1 MADDRAIDAVFNGGS
16 QGGGLESLFTQALSP
31 EQIASLMPAQ
41 DEGIP
46 SAIGPTGHVKPH
58 ENLKAARDFFIRK
71 GLDPVHATAIA
82 ANFGGESGGRT
93 DARGDLSLP
102 GGGSIGIG
110 QWNRERLHGGSGYTG
125 LLPFAKQMG
134 ANPYDLNTQ
143 LEYAWHELN
152 GPERKALNA
161 LQQTR
166 NLNDATTTFMNSYE
180 RPKVTFSQDRINYAH
195 SLAGAGAPQGAP
207 QGAQQEQGTQV
218 IFPNG
223 QTVTFPA
230 GIDPNAEIPKLQQT
244 QPELFQEPGSPAE
257 PKEQPS
263 TPTHG
268 VGRAIGSGLVEGIGE
283 GAKGF
288 GRLTGSKE
296 IEAFGDRTIRQ
307 AQGIYKPRTE
317 EEIAHGNFFD
327 KALGNIVEPVA
338 HAVGQFGVP
347 TAAGLVAGPAGT
359 AIGAGAMALQ
369 GAGQL
374 AHTAEEAGKPVSNLE
389 LAGRGALEGMLNYLH
404 IPAWGPVGKAL
415 SSNLDSAALDTIKSI
430 AEKEGPDAAKAYVT
444 NWASTVLKSTASNA
458 LANAAGNVGSILNT
472 RTMLGEDVASPE
484 AIKEMGEGVKGAGYA
499 SLLFGPMHAMGVHG
513 ARQAQ
518 VEKINEGVAKAKFE
532 AAQKAKEEIPE
543 QVAPEEAQYADI
555 LARARAAQEQQQA
568 SAGAAGAPVGPSSS
582 PLPTESA
589 AAVPTGAEQG
599 PIAEPTVRA
608 KAPKAEEQAGAPAY
622 YDTLGLHPQSFAYKA
637 LKNHYDI
644 NNPEHHQYINQ
655 VLNHAIK
662 DPRLKMK
669 NLDALT
675 ALRDQLTPPEQKI
688 PVSEAPAPAP
698 APTPKAPEVKTE
710 APKAPKEPIAPEDFS
725 GQRAALKAEQATAW
739 ENQNYDRWDAINKE
753 LDDLSIKQ
761 YESEKEQA
769 RAQQEPKTS
778 TPDGGSRPQPIVR
791 EEGRDQAVGSKRVEP
806 SRQREQA
813 PEVKAE
819 EKITPE
825 VKAPE
830 VKAPEVKAPEEPKT
844 PDLSGYETV
853 PKTKA
858 AVQKRV
864 KELEAKSKEF
874 EDAGDFDS
882 YDTAQKHINAHQ
894 SELRRQELERLQNK
908 KPKTVAKKASAEEQK
923 AADDA
928 HEIAVA
934 EHEAEIAKQAE
945 DREVTKKEVAK
956 EIPKETPLWAR
967 KPEEMTD
974 AELEKIE
981 SSHMQARDKLRE
993 LENELDAHTKT
1004 ENPKASKEE
1013 KKAHNAR
1020 WRELKDQIANQDK
1033 VVTAIS
1039 MLHEKTHPEHI
1050 KRISAKASD
1059 EAHKVQGVLR
1069 EEAPKAERKKP
1080 KKLTAA
1086 ERKALDREGLDAD
1099 KGVAAEDDVDDF
1111 IAAVANIGKK
1121 KKEKKVEVKEAP
1133 VKVEAKETPAKV
1145 EEAPIKS
1152 YISEEEHPEWL
1163 KRELGKYQRV
1173 VYLDGDVALVKAY
1186 SETGNPVFTAVKK
1199 GEGQTLWDI
1208 EKYSGSH
1215 FTPEEKAQL
1224 IKAKQH
1230 WVASDNALHQLNPN
1244 GPFKEG
1250 ETLAVSENVPKEIHN
1265 IVKEWKNMLG
1275 IGDRIYLATA
1285 EDAASS
1291 DMHGPFAR
1299 VSSQGIN
1306 PNEAGSKRR
1315 LPNGDFVIVYTPKG
1329 KISEMLETIS
1339 HEMGHVLMDTS
1350 LGKAPKEIQDA
1361 IDKDFRDWLT
1371 SNKGKTAREQ
1381 IESLRARAAGKGTD
1395 IQEGLMADRL
1405 SPYWSSKNEWFAD
1418 QVSRWATT
1426 TAKPLTAVQKFYK
1439 KLGDALKRFFLANR
1453 KYLPTKNMHE
1463 WLDSLG
1469 EGALTPPEAP
1479 LREGPIDS
1487 VIEQARTKAEE
1498 APDDAKFLRN
1508 KGVVVDRGPE
1518 AEAERERAGRDAEAA
1533 VQAVG
1538 RQSGVGRF
1546 FAKLRSKVV
1555 AHDAM
1560 IDYLTKDDPTLD
1572 PDNEVHES
1580 FKRNQA
1586 KQAGQFITH
1595 MLTTGYARRTAGGM
1609 LEHVRDARINAFNI
1623 LKKANKL
1630 KGGLTA
1636 GDFENVIAIRAHGGH
1651 QDRYKA
1657 LEAQIENRKADAE
1670 LLSNYAK
1677 TFPKGSADRRAANE
1691 AAAEIRA
1698 SILKDTAKLKARD
1711 GMSAHITPEMRE
1723 AAERL
1728 YNEHEDLKDLV
1739 DAHDALMHKQ
1749 VDLLRDTGVINAQ
1762 TAKEFKKYNYAPLYM
1777 SLDELGERTEGPNI
1791 LGMDARSL
1799 RNLKAKGTSTH
1810 AVNVLENLQRH
1821 VAYTTAMAME
1831 NNAKLG
1837 SLRSLENIGAARA
1850 FGTHVPPR
1858 TIDAVAVY
1866 ENGKRKFYAVDDPY
1880 VFTAFKSMTQL
1891 PLPSFL
1897 TGSAKAFSKMALANP
1912 MYWYRQ
1918 MVREPFMA
1926 NMTSQTG
1933 LITPFHTAGNFFSLL
1948 LGGKDA
1954 QSRRL
1959 YNELRSQGITGSHE
1973 YLKNVQVQYTKG
1985 KPGKNPL
1992 RAGVDKWMQ
2001 IHEYADAAT
2010 KVAVY
2015 KKALKQAQKEG
2026 FTGDQARDVAM
2037 GKVREMV
2044 NFANRGSSETIRTI
2058 NQITPFF
2065 GSMINGMDSFLRNA
2079 TGTNMSTQQA
2089 ARARKI
2095 FWTRAMA
2102 MSAMSAAYAYTL
2114 GTTSEEYQN
2123 AKPDDWSNFWLMP
2136 APEEWGWKAGRM
2148 MKMASPFEVG
2158 TFFKFLPELM
2168 VRQMLGLD
2176 EGKDMSKIIKNQA
2189 WQNLAPPG
2197 LESFFL
2203 PQALK
2208 PLGEAAVG
2216 ETISARESRP
2226 IESKG
2231 QENIAVQQRGRG
2243 KSWIADHISDALG
2256 VSPAKAQHVMQQ
2268 YGAELYNAVDA
2279 SANALSGLIG
2289 QKNGAAQLKDIS
2301 EQIPFAKAFVTNPE
2315 KQDQASAY
2323 DAMSKTKEAKS
2334 TINYLAK
2341 RGSPELDKYL
2351 EGENITQAAGSPAA
2365 YRLQANLSKLSM
2377 AEAQLSNMDESEI
2390 SDEDRETQLRY
2401 IRDAKQELLDAAEQL
2416 GLDLE

>member
-1 MADDRAIDAVFNGGS
+1 M
-16 QGGGLESLFTQALSP
+16 
-31 EQIASLMPAQ
+31 
-41 DEGIP
+41 
-46 SAIGPTGHVKPH
+46 
-58 ENLKAARDFFIRK
+58 
-71 GLDPVHATAIA
+71 
-82 ANFGGESGGRT
+82 
-93 DARGDLSLP
+93 
-102 GGGSIGIG
+102 
-110 QWNRERLHGGSGYTG
+110 
-125 LLPFAKQMG
+125 
-134 ANPYDLNTQ
+134 
-143 LEYAWHELN
+143 
-152 GPERKALNA
+152 
-161 LQQTR
+161 
-166 NLNDATTTFMNSYE
+166 
-180 RPKVTFSQDRINYAH
+180 
-195 SLAGAGAPQGAP
+195 
-207 QGAQQEQGTQV
+207 
-218 IFPNG
+218 
-223 QTVTFPA
+223 
-230 GIDPNAEIPKLQQT
+230 
-244 QPELFQEPGSPAE
+244 
-257 PKEQPS
+257 
-263 TPTHG
+263 
-268 VGRAIGSGLVEGIGE
+268 
-283 GAKGF
+283 
-288 GRLTGSKE
+288 
-296 IEAFGDRTIRQ
+296 
-307 AQGIYKPRTE
+307 
-317 EEIAHGNFFD
+317 
-327 KALGNIVEPVA
+327 
-338 HAVGQFGVP
+338 
-347 TAAGLVAGPAGT
+347 
-359 AIGAGAMALQ
+359 
-369 GAGQL
+369 
-374 AHTAEEAGKPVSNLE
+374 
-389 LAGRGALEGMLNYLH
+389 
-404 IPAWGPVGKAL
+404 
-415 SSNLDSAALDTIKSI
+415 
-430 AEKEGPDAAKAYVT
+430 
-444 NWASTVLKSTASNA
+444 
-458 LANAAGNVGSILNT
+458 
-472 RTMLGEDVASPE
+472 
-484 AIKEMGEGVKGAGYA
+484 
-499 SLLFGPMHAMGVHG
+499 
-513 ARQAQ
+513 
-518 VEKINEGVAKAKFE
+518 
-532 AAQKAKEEIPE
+532 
-543 QVAPEEAQYADI
+543 
-555 LARARAAQEQQQA
+555 
-568 SAGAAGAPVGPSSS
+568 
-582 PLPTESA
+582 
-589 AAVPTGAEQG
+589 
-599 PIAEPTVRA
+599 
-608 KAPKAEEQAGAPAY
+608 
-622 YDTLGLHPQSFAYKA
+622 
-637 LKNHYDI
+637 
-644 NNPEHHQYINQ
+644 
-655 VLNHAIK
+655 
-662 DPRLKMK
+662 
-669 NLDALT
+669 
-675 ALRDQLTPPEQKI
+675 
-688 PVSEAPAPAP
+688 
-698 APTPKAPEVKTE
+698 
-710 APKAPKEPIAPEDFS
+710 
-725 GQRAALKAEQATAW
+725 
-739 ENQNYDRWDAINKE
+739 
-753 LDDLSIKQ
+753 
-761 YESEKEQA
+761 
-769 RAQQEPKTS
+769 
-778 TPDGGSRPQPIVR
+778 
-791 EEGRDQAVGSKRVEP
+791 
-806 SRQREQA
+806 
-813 PEVKAE
+813 
-819 EKITPE
+819 
-825 VKAPE
+825 
-830 VKAPEVKAPEEPKT
+830 
-844 PDLSGYETV
+844 

-1080 KKLTAA
+1080 KKLTVA
-1086 ERKALDREGLDAD
+1086 EKRALDREGLDAD

-1111 IAAVANIGKK
+1111 IAAVANISKR
-1121 KKEKKVEVKEAP
+1121 KKEKKVEAKEAP
-1133 VKVEAKETPAKV
+1133 VKAEAKEAPAKV

-1350 LGKAPKEIQDA
+1350 LEKAPKEIQDA
-1361 IDKDFRDWLT
+1361 IDKDFRDWLA

-1381 IESLRARAAGKGTD
+1381 IESMRARAAGKGTD

-1487 VIEQARTKAEE
+1487 VIEQARTRAEE

-2315 KQDQASAY
+2315 KLDQASAY
-2323 DAMSKTKEAKS
+2323 DAMSKMKEAKS

-2351 EGENITQAAGSPAA
+2351 EGENITQAGGSPAA